1 MRIAAHIGLKDFINH
16 LQAIG
21 IDVFGSVTC
30 ILQTVAQKKSKP
42 SIPVK
47 AGSTAPCI
55 PSTAMQIGLI
65 AIDLKD
71 INVLALREM
80 AAACRTDLSQQLG
93 PFQVVTSE

>member
-1 MRIAAHIGLKDFINH
+1 MYPTD
-16 LQAIG
+16 
-21 IDVFGSVTC
+21 GSSEKIETEH
-30 ILQTVAQKKSKP
+30 
-42 SIPVK
+42 
-47 AGSTAPCI
+47 PCESRKCRSVI

-80 AAACRTDLSQQLG
+80 ATACRTDLSQQLG